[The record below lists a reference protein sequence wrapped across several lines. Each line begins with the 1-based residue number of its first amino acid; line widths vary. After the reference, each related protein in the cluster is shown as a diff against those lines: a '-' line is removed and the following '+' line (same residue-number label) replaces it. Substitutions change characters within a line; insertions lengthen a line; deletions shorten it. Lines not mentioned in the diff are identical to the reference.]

1 MTLRTPLNGLVLLS
15 LLGLA
20 GCDSKPP
27 PLIAVHGRV
36 TLFDVPLRSGMVVFT
51 PDAERGTYGPNAMGT
66 IGPDG
71 QYALMTDGSPGV
83 TPGWYR
89 VTVACLQPPSGSR
102 IPERY
107 QDPLLSGLRAEV
119 RVGTDNVFDWR
130 LETP

>member
-1 MTLRTPLNGLVLLS
+1 MTLRTPLYGLVLLS
-15 LLGLA
+15 LPGVA
-20 GCDSKPP
+20 GCDSKSP
-27 PLIAVHGRV
+27 PLIPVHGRV
-36 TLFDVPLRSGMVVFT
+36 TLFDVPLRSGTVVFT
-51 PDAERGTYGPNAMGT
+51 PDAERGTYGPNAVGT

-83 TPGWYR
+83 TPGWHR
-89 VTVACLQPPSGSR
+89 VTVACLQPPGGSR